1 MNKSIPSLA
10 SQTYV
15 NVLAVVTVLALLA
28 VPICAPLC
36 AAKTC
41 SSNASNEHCHEM
53 ANMGANSGEH
63 FTAPAKS
70 CGAFEFSAVLA
81 KADEQ
86 AINSQRVR
94 NALSEKILGVRAE
107 QSQLVAF
114 SNSILSSARQV
125 PLESANSLQLT
136 AVLRI

>member
-1 MNKSIPSLA
+1 MSKSITSLA

-15 NVLAVVTVLALLA
+15 SVLAVVTVLALLA

-41 SSNASNEHCHEM
+41 SSNVSNEHCHEM
-53 ANMGANSGEH
+53 ASMGADGGEH
-63 FTAPAKS
+63 FIAPTNS
-70 CGAFEFSAVLA
+70 CGSFDFSAVLV

-86 AINSQRVR
+86 AIDSQRVR
-94 NALSEKILGVRAE
+94 NVLSGKVFGVRAE
-107 QSQLVAF
+107 QNHPVAF
-114 SNSILSSARQV
+114 SNPVLSHPRGV
-125 PLESANSLQLT
+125 RLRLPDSLQLA

>member
-1 MNKSIPSLA
+1 MSKSITSLA

-15 NVLAVVTVLALLA
+15 SVLAVVTVLALLA

-53 ANMGANSGEH
+53 ASMGAASGEH
-63 FTAPAKS
+63 FIAPAKS
-70 CGAFEFSAVLA
+70 CGSFEFSAVLV

-86 AINSQRVR
+86 AIDSQRVR
-94 NALSEKILGVRAE
+94 NALSGKILGVRAE
-107 QSQLVAF
+107 QSQPVAF

-125 PLESANSLQLT
+125 SLELANPLQLT

>member
-1 MNKSIPSLA
+1 MSKPTQSLLPKKYLSA
-10 SQTYV
+10 I
-15 NVLAVVTVLALLA
+15 AVVTVLALLA

-36 AAKTC
+36 AARTC

-53 ANMGANSGEH
+53 ASMGANSGEH
-63 FTAPAKS
+63 FTAPTKS
-70 CGAFEFSAVLA
+70 CGAFEFSAVLV

-107 QSQLVAF
+107 QSQPVAF
-114 SNSILSSARQV
+114 SKSILSSGRQV
-125 PLESANSLQLT
+125 PLELANSLQLT